1 MQSRAYQGTNALKK
15 TDIKNTYS
23 NISKREQ
30 YMGFNY
36 QSNSPPAELLQDL
49 LWEMDLMR
57 NIGGKG
63 FGTAI
68 ESQSINGEQGKGVSE
83 RVQM

>member
-1 MQSRAYQGTNALKK
+1 MQSRAYQETNALKK
-15 TDIKNTYS
+15 TDSKNTYS

-30 YMGFNY
+30 YMDFNY

-49 LWEMDLMR
+49 QWEMGLMR

-63 FGTAI
+63 FGTAV
-68 ESQSINGEQGKGVSE
+68 ESQSINGERGKGVSE